1 MVVSSGGTTS
11 GSVMPTVLP
20 SGERVQP
27 SRGLD
32 VSRQH
37 GVVLE
42 RPRQGVTQGP
52 PPRPLPVECELRRE
66 TVQTLLD
73 ECRAVTEPS
82 RPDDAREAELAF
94 AHERFRID
102 HEPRLTRCP

>member
-42 RPRQGVTQGP
+42 RTRQGVKQG
-52 PPRPLPVECELRRE
+52 PRPLPVEFELRRE

-73 ECRAVTEPS
+73 ECRAVTDPG
-82 RPDDAREAELAF
+82 RPDDARDAELAF

-102 HEPRLTRCP
+102 